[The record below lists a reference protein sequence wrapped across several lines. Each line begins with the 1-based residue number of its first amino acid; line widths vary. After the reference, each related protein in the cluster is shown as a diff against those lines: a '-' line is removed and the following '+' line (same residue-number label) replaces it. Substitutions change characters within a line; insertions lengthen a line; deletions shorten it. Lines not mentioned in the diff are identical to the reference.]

1 MKYRKKPVVIEA
13 RQLSHENHQDVSNW
27 VASAGY
33 KVRHASKPPMRAVTG
48 IIIETLEGDMTAEYG
63 DWIIKGV
70 AGEFYPCKPEIF
82 AESYE
87 AVTAA
92 IEQEVTTH
100 KGLPVKGYTDQS
112 DYKVE
117 RVNQNKVLEETVLRA
132 VDAVGHDRDLD
143 ADMRWLSI
151 ARTHFEQGFMALNRA
166 IFKPQR
172 IKLSEDEQ
180 GGCRGANTRSEGEG
194 SHQEVS
200 QRAGRVLLF
209 SDRRPV
215 LGTWRTRHHLLRTR
229 NVCRDRGQGAG

>member
-13 RQLSHENHQDVSNW
+13 FRFGVDAPDSWWEDAVDEG
-27 VASAGY
+27 VARVVTPAPGDGPQY
-33 KVRHASKPPMRAVTG
+33 AV
-48 IIIETLEGDMTAEYG
+48 IDTLEGTMTASRG

-70 AGEFYPCKPEIF
+70 EGELYPCKPEIF
-82 AESYE
+82 AETYE

-132 VDAVGHDRDLD
+132 VDAVENDWDLY

-172 IKLSEDEQ
+172 IKLSEDE
-180 GGCRGANTRSEGEG
+180 
-194 SHQEVS
+194 
-200 QRAGRVLLF
+200 
-209 SDRRPV
+209 
-215 LGTWRTRHHLLRTR
+215 
-229 NVCRDRGQGAG
+229 